1 MVVRACARVSELKVL
16 FGFWETLNFII
27 IGYFFK
33 ICLLL
38 YFYFEFSPTSYF
50 RFGDLQDQKKSNK
63 QKKKNPAKSIKK
75 QPFTEG

>member
-27 IGYFFK
+27 IGYFFL

-50 RFGDLQDQKKSNK
+50 RFGDLQDQKKVINK
-63 QKKKNPAKSIKK
+63 KRKTLQKVSKK

>member
-33 ICLLL
+33 SV
-38 YFYFEFSPTSYF
+38 YFYIFTLNFLRHHIS
-50 RFGDLQDQKKSNK
+50 DLVIYKT
-63 QKKKNPAKSIKK
+63 KKK
-75 QPFTEG
+75 